1 VRGGIDYDGRSD
13 PVPGSNLEAVQRMQ
27 AKVHDPALQRAVARV
42 TETFPFPGYIEPEL
56 SGHYTVAQ
64 TVQQFLKPGARI
76 LDFGAGPADKTAVLA
91 ALGYHCTAVDDLQDE
106 WHKRGG
112 ARQLILD
119 FAAKLDIEY
128 LPLDGGGLPDTTE
141 PFDMVML
148 HDVLEH
154 LHDSPRDLL
163 LELLTRVRD
172 EGYLFVTVPNH
183 VNLRKR
189 LAVLRGRTSHP
200 PYELY
205 YWYPGNWRGH
215 VREYTEG
222 DCVALAKAL
231 GLEVREIRGTHHML
245 SKVPPRLRRAYL
257 AVSKVIPSTRDTWS
271 MVAQKPPGWV
281 AKPELDDA
289 EFRELTG
296 LKSWGELA
304 H

>member
-1 VRGGIDYDGRSD
+1 
-13 PVPGSNLEAVQRMQ
+13 MQ
-27 AKVHDPALQRAVARV
+27 GYIKVDAEMERAVARV
-42 TETFPFPGYIEPEL
+42 TASFPFPDYFDPEL
-56 SGHYTVAQ
+56 SGHITIAQ
-64 TVQQFLKPGARI
+64 TVQRYLDPGARI
-76 LDFGAGPADKTAVLA
+76 LDFGAGPADKTAMLA
-91 ALGYHCTAVDDLQDE
+91 ALGYQCTAADDLQDE

-112 ARQLILD
+112 ARRRILD
-119 FAAKLDIEY
+119 FAERMGIEY
-128 LPLDGGGLPDTTE
+128 IPLDDGALPDTGK
-141 PFDMVML
+141 FDMVML

-163 LELLTRVRD
+163 IGLLERVRD
-172 EGYLFVTVPNH
+172 GGYLFVTVPNH

-222 DCVALAKAL
+222 DCRALAEAL
-231 GLEVREIRGTHHML
+231 GLWLREVQGTHHIL
-245 SKVPPRLRRAYL
+245 GKVPRRYLRAYL
-257 AVSKVIPSTRDTWS
+257 AASRLIPSTRDTWS
-271 MVAQKPPGWV
+271 MVAQKPPAWV

-289 EFRELTG
+289 EFRKLTG

>member
-1 VRGGIDYDGRSD
+1 
-13 PVPGSNLEAVQRMQ
+13 MQ
-27 AKVHDPALQRAVARV
+27 KYIKADAEMENAVAQV
-42 TETFPFPGYIEPEL
+42 TDAFPFPGYFDPAL
-56 SGHYTVAQ
+56 SGHITVAQ
-64 TVQQFLKPGARI
+64 TVQRTLKPGSRI
-76 LDFGAGPADKTAVLA
+76 LDFGAGPADKTAMLA
-91 ALGYHCTAVDDLQDE
+91 ALGYRCTAVDDLQDE

-112 ARQLILD
+112 ARRLILD
-119 FAAKLDIEY
+119 FAEKMGIEY
-128 LPLDGGGLPDTTE
+128 IPLGVGALPSTE
-141 PFDMVML
+141 TFDMVML

-163 LELLTRVRD
+163 IGLLERVRD

-222 DCVALAKAL
+222 DCLALAEAL
-231 GLEVREIRGTHHML
+231 GLKVREVRGAHHML
-245 SKVPPRLRRAYL
+245 SKVPPRFRRAYL
-257 AVSKVIPSTRDTWS
+257 AVSRLAPSTRDTWS

-281 AKPELDDA
+281 AKPDLDDT

>member
-1 VRGGIDYDGRSD
+1 
-13 PVPGSNLEAVQRMQ
+13 MQ
-27 AKVHDPALQRAVARV
+27 
-42 TETFPFPGYIEPEL
+42 GYIEVDTEMERAMTQVIDAFPFRGYFDPAI
-56 SGHYTVAQ
+56 SGHISIAQ
-64 TVQQFLKPGARI
+64 TVQRFLKPGSRI

-91 ALGYHCTAVDDLQDE
+91 ALGYECTAVDDLQDE
-106 WHKRGG
+106 WHKRGR
-112 ARQLILD
+112 ARQLILE
-119 FAAKLDIEY
+119 FAEKMGIEY
-128 LPLDGGGLPDTTE
+128 IPLDGGPLPDTE
-141 PFDMVML
+141 PFDLVML

-163 LELLTRVRD
+163 NGLLERVRN

-189 LAVLRGRTSHP
+189 LDVLRGRTSHP
-200 PYELY
+200 QFELY

-222 DCVALAKAL
+222 DCVGLAKAL
-231 GLEVREIRGTHHML
+231 GLKPREVRGAHHML
-245 SKVPPRLRRAYL
+245 CKVPPRFRRAYL
-257 AVSKVIPSTRDTWS
+257 AASRFMPSTRDTWS

-281 AKPELDDA
+281 AKPELDDT

>member
-1 VRGGIDYDGRSD
+1 MQGYFQVD
-13 PVPGSNLEAVQRMQ
+13 PDME
-27 AKVHDPALQRAVARV
+27 RAVTRV
-42 TETFPFPGYIEPEL
+42 TEAFPFPGYVEPEL
-56 SGHYTVAQ
+56 AGHITVAK
-64 TVQQFLKPGARI
+64 TVQRFLAPGSRI
-76 LDFGAGPADKTAVLA
+76 LDFGAGPADKTAVLS
-91 ALGYHCTAVDDLQDE
+91 ALGYQCTALDDLQDE

-119 FAAKLDIEY
+119 FAESMGIDYI
-128 LPLDGGGLPDTTE
+128 PLDGGDLPSADG
-141 PFDMVML
+141 FDMVML

-163 LELLTRVRD
+163 INLLERVR
-172 EGYLFVTVPNH
+172 EGGYLFVTVPNH

-189 LAVLRGRTSHP
+189 LAVLRGHTSHP
-200 PYELY
+200 PYDLY

-231 GLEVREIRGTHHML
+231 GLEVREVQGTHHML
-245 SKVPPRLRRAYL
+245 SKVPPKFRRAYL
-257 AVSKVIPSTRDTWS
+257 ALSKFIPSTRDTWS
-271 MVAQKPPGWV
+271 MVAQKPPGWS
-281 AKPELDDA
+281 AKTELNDV